1 MSLTKIQNGMID
13 TAAVDVTNLNA
24 NPLDANSQT
33 LLSGTF
39 NWIYQDSYYFDMGMI
54 SVPAGNMIALLLQTQ
69 FIDFDNA
76 SIGYDAGSII

>member
-1 MSLTKIQNGMID
+1 MSLTKIQSGMID
-13 TAAVDVTNLNA
+13 NGAVGVDTLSA
-24 NPLDANSQT
+24 NPADANSQT

-69 FIDFDNA
+69 FIDFENA